1 MRQIAFLIFVATL
14 VTPGG
19 AHAFCGFYV
28 SGADASLYN
37 EASVVVLMRD
47 GTRTVV
53 SMQNDYQGP
62 LEDFAMVIPVPEV
75 LSRASVKTLS
85 PEIFARVDRLA
96 APRLVEYFEQD
107 PCATEV
113 DALAEREDVEMA
125 PMTDEASSSRR
136 RAPRDLGVRVEAE
149 FAVGEYDV
157 LVLSAED
164 SSGLETWLR
173 QERYQVPEGAAR
185 VLRPYVEQDMK
196 FFVAKVAV
204 DRVVTLEDG
213 RVLLSPL
220 RFHYDAEDF
229 FLPIRL
235 GLLNS
240 SGEQDIL
247 VHILARGVRYEVAN
261 YDNYAVPTN
270 IRLSDVASQNFGAFY
285 DALISRMVTV
295 YPGSVITEYA
305 WNAGSCDPCPDAP
318 LDPSELVTLG
328 AEVIPSY
335 DSHVRRGRVPR
346 SFQGDFVLTRLHAR
360 VTADSAG
367 EDLYFRPAPA
377 ISGGQGTPDE
387 EGVLVTEV
395 TRQGGDQSAFQGRF
409 VELHKWEEPIECD
422 APRRGRWDVRPPTPA
437 PSPFA
442 AKPSDASDADPTV
455 DLAND
460 VSLSGAEGLPSGQV
474 ALPPP
479 PPSVGCSRCSMSSDG
494 VTTNALPWLLVAFGV
509 ARLRRRRRPKSE

>member
-1 MRQIAFLIFVATL
+1 MRQNRFLAAQVGMAVALCMTF
-14 VTPGG
+14 PAN

-37 EASVVVLMRD
+37 EASLVVLMRD
-47 GTRTVV
+47 QTRTVV

-62 LEDFAMVIPVPEV
+62 IEDFAMVIPVPEV

-96 APRLVEYFEQD
+96 APRLVEYFERD
-107 PCATEV
+107 PCEEEIYE
-113 DALAEREDVEMA
+113 DFGDDDEMDVEA
-125 PMTDEASSSRR
+125 VEESTSSRR

-149 FAVGEYDV
+149 FAVAEYDI
-157 LVLSAED
+157 LILSAED

-173 QERYQVPEGAAR
+173 QERYEIPEGAAQ
-185 VLRPYVEQDMK
+185 VLRPYVERDMK

-204 DRVVTLEDG
+204 DRVVTLDDG

-220 RFHYDAEDF
+220 RFHYDADEF

-270 IRLSDVASQNFGAFY
+270 IRLSDVASENFGAFY
-285 DALISRMVTV
+285 DALISRMVAV
-295 YPGSVITEYA
+295 YPGSIITEYA

-318 LDPSELVTLG
+318 LNPSELVTLG

-335 DSHVRRGRVPR
+335 DSHVRQGRVPQ
-346 SFQGDFVLTRLHAR
+346 SFRNDFVLTRLHAR

-387 EGVLVTEV
+387 EGALVTEV
-395 TRQGGDQSAFQGRF
+395 TRQGGNQSAFQGRF
-409 VELHKWEEPIECD
+409 VDIHKWEGPIECGS
-422 APRRGRWDVRPPTPA
+422 PRRGRWDVRPPTAA

-442 AKPSDASDADPTV
+442 AKPSDATEAPE
-455 DLAND
+455 LAGE
-460 VSLSGAEGLPSGQV
+460 VSLPAGDALPSGNV
-474 ALPPP
+474 TLPPP
-479 PPSVGCSRCSMSSDG
+479 PPSAGCSRCSMSSEAASG
-494 VTTNALPWLLVAFGV
+494 ALPLVALLMVGL
-509 ARLRRRRRPKSE
+509 ARRRERS

>member
-1 MRQIAFLIFVATL
+1 MMRLGFLLALAVAL
-14 VTPGG
+14 WFP
-19 AHAFCGFYV
+19 ALWFPAPASAFCGFYV
-28 SGADASLYN
+28 SGAEASLYN
-37 EASVVVLMRD
+37 EASLVVLMRD

-62 LEDFAMVIPVPEV
+62 VEDFAMVIPVPEV

-96 APRLVEYFEQD
+96 APRLVEYFEMD
-107 PCATEV
+107 PCAYDV
-113 DALAEREDVEMA
+113 DASTRGDAVRVLQSLPGVSR
-125 PMTDEASSSRR
+125 RR
-136 RAPRDLGVRVEAE
+136 RAPRDLGVEVEAE

-157 LVLSAED
+157 LILSAED

-173 QERYQVPEGAAR
+173 QERYQLPEGAAA
-185 VLRPYVEQDMK
+185 VLRPYVERDMK

-220 RFHYDAEDF
+220 RFHYDADDF

-270 IRLSDVASQNFGAFY
+270 IRLSDVASENFGAFY
-285 DALISRMVTV
+285 DALISRMVEV
-295 YPGSVITEYA
+295 YPGSVVTEYA
-305 WNAGSCDPCPDAP
+305 WNAASCDPCPDQP
-318 LDPSELVTLG
+318 LNPSELVTLG

-335 DSHVRRGRVPR
+335 DSHVRQGRVPR
-346 SFQGDFVLTRLHAR
+346 SFQRDFVLTRLHAR
-360 VTADSAG
+360 VTADAAG

-377 ISGGQGTPDE
+377 ITGGQGTPDE
-387 EGVLVTEV
+387 EGVLITEV
-395 TRQGGDQSAFQGRF
+395 TRQAGDQSAFQGRF
-409 VELHKWEEPIECD
+409 VDLHKWDGPIECD
-422 APRRGRWDVRPPTPA
+422 APRRGRWAVRPPTPA

-442 AKPSDASDADPTV
+442 AKPSEADANPPV
-455 DLAND
+455 DLADD
-460 VSLSGAEGLPSGQV
+460 VSLGADGLPSGQV

-479 PPSVGCSRCSMSSDG
+479 PPSVGCSRCSMSSG
-494 VTTNALPWLLVAFGV
+494 LATGALPLGMLAVLGA
-509 ARLRRRRRPKSE
+509 LRRQRHSR